1 MSDIL
6 EPYMSNSNPTLEH
19 HGILGMRWGHRKDKT
34 SKLADNYSTEQYNR
48 DKIIY
53 GNGGAK
59 RINKSISNGYYVS
72 AARSKEKTR
81 RDHVTSKNKY
91 FRQGGKVL
99 AGASAGVGAYLALS
113 AVQKFGTSIEGRMF
127 IHKIL
132 GVNYTNAEQTV
143 KRIGQI
149 DAVLNPAMEA
159 LKSPAIKGIIATG
172 AATTASLLGGD
183 IAVSAHMR
191 VHGLDPNR
199 RYS

>member
-34 SKLADNYSTEQYNR
+34 SKLTDNYSTEQFNR

-59 RINKSISNGYYVS
+59 RINKSISNGYNVS
-72 AARSKEKTR
+72 TARSKEKTH
-81 RDHVTSKNKY
+81 RDHVISKNKY
-91 FRQGGKVL
+91 FRQGGKV
-99 AGASAGVGAYLALS
+99 AVGVGTAVGSYAALS
-113 AVQKFGTSIEGRMF
+113 AVGKFADSLSGRRL
-127 IHKIL
+127 IYRIL
-132 GVNYTNAEQTV
+132 GLNKENNMHKVVASLDKMDNA
-143 KRIGQI
+143 IQI
-149 DAVLNPAMEA
+149 IND
-159 LKSPAIKGIIATG
+159 PAIKGIIATG

-183 IAVSAHMR
+183 IAVSAHMHA
-191 VHGLDPNR
+191 HGLDPNR

>member
-19 HGILGMRWGHRKDKT
+19 HGILGMRWGHRKDET
-34 SKLADNYSTEQYNR
+34 SKLADNYSAEQYNR

-59 RINKSISNGYYVS
+59 RINKSISKGSNVS
-72 AARSKEKTR
+72 TARSKEKTH
-81 RDHVTSKNKY
+81 RDHVISKNKY
-91 FRQGGKVL
+91 FRQGGKVTVGI
-99 AGASAGVGAYLALS
+99 AGAVGTYAGLS
-113 AVQKFGTSIEGRMF
+113 IGSNLINSSKGQAVIYKLLGR
-127 IHKIL
+127 
-132 GVNYTNAEQTV
+132 NAAQVT
-143 KRIGQI
+143 RT
-149 DAVLNPAMEA
+149 ATTLLNDPMV
-159 LKSPAIKGIIATG
+159 KGIVSAG

-199 RYS
+199 KYS

>member
-34 SKLADNYSTEQYNR
+34 SKLTDNYSTEQFNR

-59 RINKSISNGYYVS
+59 RINKSISNGYNVS
-72 AARSKEKTR
+72 TARSKEKTH
-81 RDHVTSKNKY
+81 RDHVISKNKY
-91 FRQGGKVL
+91 FRQGGKV
-99 AGASAGVGAYLALS
+99 AVGVGTAVGSYAALS
-113 AVQKFGTSIEGRMF
+113 AVGKFADSLSGRRL
-127 IHKIL
+127 IYRIL
-132 GVNYTNAEQTV
+132 GLNKENNMHKVVASLDKMDNA
-143 KRIGQI
+143 IQI
-149 DAVLNPAMEA
+149 IND
-159 LKSPAIKGIIATG
+159 PAIKGIIATG

-191 VHGLDPNR
+191 VNGLDPNR
-199 RYS
+199 KYS

>member
-19 HGILGMRWGHRKDKT
+19 HGILGMHWGHRKDKT
-34 SKLADNYSTEQYNR
+34 SKLTDNYSTEQFNR

-59 RINKSISNGYYVS
+59 RINKSISNGYNVS
-72 AARSKEKTR
+72 TARSKEKTHR
-81 RDHVTSKNKY
+81 NHVISKNKY
-91 FRQGGKVL
+91 FRQAGKV
-99 AGASAGVGAYLALS
+99 AVGVGIAVGSYAVLS
-113 AVQKFGTSIEGRMF
+113 AVGKSADSLSGRRL
-127 IHKIL
+127 IYRIL
-132 GVNYTNAEQTV
+132 GLNKEHNMHKVVASLDKMDNA
-143 KRIGQI
+143 IQI
-149 DAVLNPAMEA
+149 IND
-159 LKSPAIKGIIATG
+159 PAIKGIIATG

-199 RYS
+199 KYS